1 MLWSEASRASVGPA
15 SKRSHS
21 ATQADNAPT
30 SSGLPHP
37 GFNQPCS
44 PSLTGSFPPQ
54 VISTSLLKKRR
65 LLTTGQTHPQM
76 PLRLGYR
83 HVRMAVLDIGKLLA
97 PVAPDAP
104 AGPNLEYDP
113 AFGALERAAA
123 GKPEQVIGGAVTP
136 EEPPDWNSVLSG
148 SLELLGRTKDLRVA
162 VLAARALLHRN
173 GVAAFAE
180 GLALL
185 RGLVEQHWPS
195 LHPQLDPDDN
205 NDPTMRVTALASLAT
220 SGLVMALRRSA
231 LIDSRALGPV
241 SFADMFPATGSADS
255 ARISGV
261 FESVELP
268 VLEETIAA
276 LATAAADLHAI
287 DAVFE
292 AQTGNRGPDF
302 AVLLDYFNKGHL
314 ALRPRLEARKPVEVA
329 AEASPDG
336 SSVRSPAS
344 PPPPRGLTGDILTRE
359 DVVKAL
365 DKICE
370 YYARHE
376 PASPVPVMAQ
386 RCKKLVTMSFF
397 EILNELAPDGVKQAQ
412 VVMGKEDGK

>member
-1 MLWSEASRASVGPA
+1 
-15 SKRSHS
+15 
-21 ATQADNAPT
+21 
-30 SSGLPHP
+30 
-37 GFNQPCS
+37 
-44 PSLTGSFPPQ
+44 
-54 VISTSLLKKRR
+54 
-65 LLTTGQTHPQM
+65 
-76 PLRLGYR
+76 
-83 HVRMAVLDIGKLLA
+83 MAVLDIGKLLA

-113 AFGALERAAA
+113 AFAAVERAAA
-123 GKPEQVIGGAVTP
+123 GKPEQAIGGAVTP
-136 EEPPDWNSVLSG
+136 EEPPEWGSVLSG

-162 VLAARALLHRN
+162 VLATRALLYRN

-195 LHPQLDPDDN
+195 LHPQLDPDDD
-205 NDPTMRVTALASLAT
+205 NDPTMRVTALAALAT
-220 SGLVMALRRSA
+220 PGLMLALRQSA
-231 LIDSRALGPV
+231 LVESRALGPV
-241 SFADMFPATGSADS
+241 TFADMFPAAGSPDN

-268 VLEETIAA
+268 TLEEATAGLAA
-276 LATAAADLHAI
+276 AAADLHAI

-302 AVLLDYFNKGHL
+302 GVLLDYFNKAHL
-314 ALRPRLEARKPVEVA
+314 ALKQRLEARKP
-329 AEASPDG
+329 AEAAADAG
-336 SSVRSPAS
+336 SADAPGAPSPA
-344 PPPPRGLTGDILTRE
+344 PRAPRGLTGDILTRE

-386 RCKKLVTMSFF
+386 RCKKLVTMTFF

>member
-1 MLWSEASRASVGPA
+1 
-15 SKRSHS
+15 
-21 ATQADNAPT
+21 
-30 SSGLPHP
+30 
-37 GFNQPCS
+37 
-44 PSLTGSFPPQ
+44 
-54 VISTSLLKKRR
+54 
-65 LLTTGQTHPQM
+65 
-76 PLRLGYR
+76 
-83 HVRMAVLDIGKLLA
+83 MAVLDIAKLLA
-97 PVAPDAP
+97 PVTLEAP

-113 AFGALERAAA
+113 AFAAIEKAAA
-123 GKPEQVIGGAVTP
+123 GRPEQVIGGAVTP
-136 EEPPDWNSVLSG
+136 EEPPEWNSVFSG
-148 SLELLGRTKDLRVA
+148 SLDLLARTKDLRVA
-162 VLAARALLHRN
+162 VLTARALLYRN
-173 GVAAFAE
+173 GVSAFAE

-185 RGLVEQHWPS
+185 KGLVEQHWPL

-205 NDPTMRVTALASLAT
+205 NDPTMRVTSLAGLAT
-220 SGLVMALRRSA
+220 SGLMLALRQSP
-231 LIDSRALGPV
+231 LVESRALGPV
-241 SFADMFPATGSADS
+241 SFADLFPAAGGPDT

-261 FESVELP
+261 FESLELP
-268 VLEETIAA
+268 QLEEATTA
-276 LATAAADLHAI
+276 LATAIADLHAI

-302 AVLLDYFNKGHL
+302 GALLDYFNKAHH
-314 ALRPRLEARKPVEVA
+314 ALSQRLQARKPLEA
-329 AEASPDG
+329 APEASG
-336 SSVRSPAS
+336 EGTSATGAAA

-412 VVMGKEDGK
+412 IVMGKEDGK